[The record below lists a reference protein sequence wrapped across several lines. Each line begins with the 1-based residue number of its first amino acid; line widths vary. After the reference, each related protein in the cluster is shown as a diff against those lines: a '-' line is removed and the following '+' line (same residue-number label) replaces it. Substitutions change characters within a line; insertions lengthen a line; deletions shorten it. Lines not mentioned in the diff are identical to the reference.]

1 MTDGY
6 DWAKDSLGCYNEAV
20 AAIRERGIRTGQFEP
35 LTTDE
40 HSISPRIVRDAKSGI
55 IIVQSGH
62 IHVHGYAHQLNAFA
76 ALLIRAAYEAP
87 KGMHDG
93 PPLPKSDWVPSD

>member
-1 MTDGY
+1 M
-6 DWAKDSLGCYNEAV
+6 
-20 AAIRERGIRTGQFEP
+20 AAPQAEHRIIRDTK
-35 LTTDE
+35 T
-40 HSISPRIVRDAKSGI
+40 GI

-62 IHVHGYAHQLNAFA
+62 IHVHGYAHELTAFA

-93 PPLPKSDWVPSD
+93 PPLPKAPAIPD